1 MDELLEMS
9 REIDYYNLV
18 YKFESPIKAISF
30 TKFGGRMYTYYQL
43 KKGENALQ
51 QVEKQQEDFKKDS
64 NEITSGNPKH
74 KNENQLHTTKNAEN
88 LYGSR

>member
-74 KNENQLHTTKNAEN
+74 KNESQLHTTKNAEN